1 MKENDNTK
9 ISDKMNMNEQANT
22 STHKQQGF
30 FVELIKFFILAVLI
44 VVPIRMYVASPFI
57 VSGASMDPTF
67 ATGQYL
73 IVDKISFRMEKPKRG
88 EVIIFRYPKDTSKF
102 FIKRIIG
109 LPGETVEINGGTVT
123 IINKDGDTLPPLNEP
138 YVEFPK
144 YDTLVV
150 TLSDTEYF
158 VMGDNREGSSDSR
171 IWGPLDEKFITG
183 RTFLRL
189 FPVTKIGLFPG
200 ESQY

>member
-1 MKENDNTK
+1 MIVQKSLTG
-9 ISDKMNMNEQANT
+9 MNMNEQSNT
-22 STHKQQGF
+22 STHKQSGF
-30 FVELIKFFILAVLI
+30 FIELIKFFILAVLI
-44 VVPIRMYVASPFI
+44 VVPIRMYIASPFL

-73 IVDKISFRMEKPKRG
+73 IVDKISYRLENPKRG

-109 LPGETVEINGGTVT
+109 LPGETVEINGGAVT
-123 IINKDGDTLPPLNEP
+123 IINKDGYTLPPLNEP
-138 YVEFPK
+138 YVEFQK
-144 YDTLVV
+144 YDNLVV
-150 TLSDTEYF
+150 ILSDTEYF
-158 VMGDNREGSSDSR
+158 VMGDNREASSDSR

-183 RTFLRL
+183 RPFLRL
-189 FPVTKIGLFPG
+189 FPIAKIGVFPG